1 MADRI
6 SILTDAASILGLTVV
21 GSLIYSAISIYTPLT
36 FTFGEISL
44 SLQTGVLDQIF
55 PNLLGVIAAAVTYR
69 LIKKG
74 VKLNWIILGIIV
86 ISWICAA
93 TGILGVAP
101 AA

>member
-1 MADRI
+1 
-6 SILTDAASILGLTVV
+6 
-21 GSLIYSAISIYTPLT
+21 
-36 FTFGEISL
+36 
-44 SLQTGVLDQIF
+44 
-55 PNLLGVIAAAVTYR
+55 VIAAAVTYR

-93 TGILGVAP
+93 FGILGVAP